1 MKASSLDLVRIN
13 NAPQY
18 NNTNFTVYL
27 SVRPTNP
34 ENILGALVSFRPQE
48 RNSGW
53 ELDTLPSNS
62 TDTAVLRFSLFN
74 TQGDAQS
81 PGDIRVPSSKFSDI
95 VASFDGKTIKL
106 YVDGVLKATSE
117 FNGDFRASPT
127 MPNSLS
133 VGSGSY
139 CSCSTVTA
147 SYDELRLYN
156 RTLSDQEVSLI
167 NSGHESSDNPNP
179 FVLGGVL
186 SQQPIVPGLVGQWKF
201 DGDLSDSTSHHNDGS
216 YWTLTA
222 SMTTTPDGRVLF
234 TEKNSGIIGVIGPDG
249 NLAPRP
255 FATISPIYVSWEEG
269 LLGLTL
275 DNKYSENRFVYVYYN
290 YQDPDTGSVYSR
302 VVRLTDSNGTG
313 INMQIIYDKI
323 PASNG
328 FHTGGAIRFNPAD
341 DKLYVFVGDGTQ
353 RQKAQDLSTLNG
365 KLLRLNRDG
374 TIPTDNPFP
383 GSPIYSY
390 GHRNAFGL
398 AFDPSGNGLLAEAR
412 EDLYDQVDF
421 LKAGGNYGWPTMTP
435 PNLPPELFTNNS
447 SIKPIRSYYT
457 TPSPTE
463 TIFYT
468 GDKYPELK
476 NSFIFGTV
484 RGDLYSLKLSN
495 STHALSSELKLLLHL
510 YPFEPIVT
518 VTQLPSGEIMIGG
531 YNIYLLKGLAVEKEK
546 PLMYPVAINSTNIP
560 VRGLSYDPGSKL
572 ITIDFAGT
580 PGNNSVIVSFPTN
593 MLSSGIKDVQYNANS
608 TLAIDGNTTVQ
619 MPYSEETLQN
629 GTQQI
634 VYLNFPGAYSDSDH
648 VQILIDGSGASIT
661 KNVPEFSQI
670 ALIGSL
676 GAGLALI
683 VLLRRIVR
691 NLAGTL
697 HD

>member
-1 MKASSLDLVRIN
+1 
-13 NAPQY
+13 
-18 NNTNFTVYL
+18 
-27 SVRPTNP
+27 
-34 ENILGALVSFRPQE
+34 
-48 RNSGW
+48 
-53 ELDTLPSNS
+53 
-62 TDTAVLRFSLFN
+62 
-74 TQGDAQS
+74 
-81 PGDIRVPSSKFSDI
+81 
-95 VASFDGKTIKL
+95 
-106 YVDGVLKATSE
+106 
-117 FNGDFRASPT
+117 
-127 MPNSLS
+127 
-133 VGSGSY
+133 
-139 CSCSTVTA
+139 
-147 SYDELRLYN
+147 
-156 RTLSDQEVSLI
+156 
-167 NSGHESSDNPNP
+167 
-179 FVLGGVL
+179 
-186 SQQPIVPGLVGQWKF
+186 
-201 DGDLSDSTSHHNDGS
+201 
-216 YWTLTA
+216 
-222 SMTTTPDGRVLF
+222 
-234 TEKNSGIIGVIGPDG
+234 
-249 NLAPRP
+249 
-255 FATISPIYVSWEEG
+255 
-269 LLGLTL
+269 
-275 DNKYSENRFVYVYYN
+275 
-290 YQDPDTGSVYSR
+290 
-302 VVRLTDSNGTG
+302 
-313 INMQIIYDKI
+313 
-323 PASNG
+323 
-328 FHTGGAIRFNPAD
+328 
-341 DKLYVFVGDGTQ
+341 
-353 RQKAQDLSTLNG
+353 
-365 KLLRLNRDG
+365 
-374 TIPTDNPFP
+374 
-383 GSPIYSY
+383 
-390 GHRNAFGL
+390 
-398 AFDPSGNGLLAEAR
+398 
-412 EDLYDQVDF
+412 
-421 LKAGGNYGWPTMTP
+421 MTP